1 METLPH
7 AFLCPITHEVMKDPV
22 VCALGHVYEREAIEY
37 WLASHDTSPMTNE
50 ILPSKVLKPHDFL
63 RDSIEKWELT
73 LIQRD
78 VHVLRMQKQKE
89 EAKKM
94 SLRVQTLLLR
104 VQDEETKKKLHF
116 MREFFSILTYSD
128 LSMQAIEL
136 FGHLGTTM
144 LAELHDP
151 AHPVL

>member
-1 METLPH
+1 M
-7 AFLCPITHEVMKDPV
+7 
-22 VCALGHVYEREAIEY
+22 CALGHVYEREAIEY

-78 VHVLRMQKQKE
+78 VHVLRMQKLE
-89 EAKKM
+89 EEEKKM
-94 SLRVQTLLLR
+94 SLRLQTLLLSIQDVETR
-104 VQDEETKKKLHF
+104 IQDEETKLIQ
-116 MREFFSILTYSD
+116 E
-128 LSMQAIEL
+128 IEVL
-136 FGHLGTTM
+136 GHLGTTM
-144 LAELHDP
+144 LAELHDL

>member
-78 VHVLRMQKQKE
+78 VHVLRMQKLE
-89 EAKKM
+89 EEEEKKM
-94 SLRVQTLLLR
+94 SLRLQTLLLSIQDVQTR
-104 VQDEETKKKLHF
+104 IQDEETKLIQ
-116 MREFFSILTYSD
+116 E
-128 LSMQAIEL
+128 IEVL
-136 FGHLGTTM
+136 GHLGTTM
-144 LAELHDP
+144 LAELHDL